1 MRSQDAAKRWCRGIG
16 TEIGAFKCPIP
27 GIKPIYVDKFEKYAN
42 EPTRAA
48 YFGEATD
55 LPFADE
61 SLDYVASSHV
71 LEHTANPVKA
81 LCEWHRVLKRKGIV
95 YMVVPDKQFTF
106 DCPRKTTVVDHMI
119 DDYLNNVDDTDP
131 THIEDFVYGVEWSEF
146 APSDT
151 SDKSKENQDEL
162 AQSYRLATERK
173 EIINIHFHVF
183 TKDSLLDLIK
193 SVNQDD
199 RVPCRWAIEAT
210 VTRFPDEIP
219 NGILVVLRKKAP
231 KLRLSLFK
239 QTREKRLHPNFPL
252 LKSARAF
259 THKSTNSV

>member
-42 EPTRAA
+42 ESTHAA

-151 SDKSKENQDEL
+151 SDESKENRDEL
-162 AQSYRLATERK
+162 AQSYRLPPERK
-173 EIINIHFHVF
+173 NIINIHFHVF

-193 SVNQDD
+193 SVNQDNLNLWAFFLNTTSMPFGISSGN
-199 RVPCRWAIEAT
+199 RVT
-210 VTRFPDEIP
+210 VASMAHRQGTRSSWLTDLIRSSSESF
-219 NGILVVLRKKAP
+219 VK
-231 KLRLSLFK
+231 
-239 QTREKRLHPNFPL
+239 T
-252 LKSARAF
+252 
-259 THKSTNSV
+259 